1 MTIGTVTLPGVNTT
15 QFNWNL
21 TRIPEHP
28 MPVPPI
34 VQPEVCARAIRF
46 CAEHP
51 RRNMWVGI
59 STAYTVLGNRI
70 APLAV
75 DWYLGKTG
83 VKSQQ
88 TKQDAP
94 RWGSNVFEPQD
105 QEVDRG
111 ARGAFSKEA
120 ATHDPVSFVASNRLA
135 SLGAAAAVV
144 GAGVTAL
151 VRRLAA

>member
-1 MTIGTVTLPGVNTT
+1 MTLPGVNTT

-21 TRIPEHP
+21 NKMSKHP

-46 CAEHP
+46 SAEHP

-59 STAYTVLGNRI
+59 ATAYTILGNRI
-70 APLAV
+70 APAFV

-83 VKSQQ
+83 VNSQQ
-88 TKQDAP
+88 TSQDAP

-105 QEVDRG
+105 EEHDRG
-111 ARGAFSKEA
+111 ARGPFSAKA
-120 ATHDPVSFVASNRLA
+120 SDRDPVSFVAKNRLA
-135 SLGAAAAVV
+135 TLAAATTAV
-144 GAGVTAL
+144 GATATML
-151 VRRLAA
+151 TRRLTR